1 MVDDPAGSV
10 NLFAA
15 SVPPALQALE
25 RAGALLQRPDVG
37 PKELAARLA
46 PDMFDCASQLRTV
59 AIFALRCTYPLV
71 GREPEQRQFEVGAF
85 GLRARIGH
93 ATGQIGLLTPKD
105 FNGAETRMISHRAGF
120 ADLTQ
125 TGADYLN
132 HFALPNM
139 WFHLSMAYA
148 TLRVSGVP
156 LGKADFDGLHSYPAG
171 FSF

>member
-1 MVDDPAGSV
+1 M
-10 NLFAA
+10 FTA

-25 RAGALLQRPDVG
+25 RASALLQRPYVG

-59 AIFALRCTYPLV
+59 AIFALRCTYPLT
-71 GREPEQRQFEVGAF
+71 GRNHEARNFDAGAF

-93 ATGQIGLLTPKD
+93 AQGQIGQLTPAD
-105 FNGAETRMISHRAGF
+105 FDGAEARIISHRAGF

-125 TGADYLN
+125 TGAAYLH
-132 HFALPNM
+132 HFALPNL

-148 TLRVSGVP
+148 TLRANGVQ